1 VPVLSLVDGL
11 RAIRLKLYD
20 EDQGRMVTW
29 AQARRSTATG
39 AVVAAQA
46 PPLRS

>member
-1 VPVLSLVDGL
+1 
-11 RAIRLKLYD
+11 
-20 EDQGRMVTW
+20 MVTW